1 MWFFVVVTWR
11 KSATLNNSLLLC
23 SVTKNYWG
31 PIFAVYRIGE
41 QSGRGRG
48 WGLLHCIITYICANT
63 PFWWVNTNIL
73 QWAILKQRPGILHLA
88 LIFYR
93 LQMPMH
99 RNHKTSSQ
107 RNANCTQ
114 EQDNKIARF
123 CLLFKNKSDNS
134 ILFYQESAN
143 IHSDPGCC
151 NYPGCFRYSFFFS
164 FPSSLGWTS
173 L

>member
-1 MWFFVVVTWR
+1 MCDF
-11 KSATLNNSLLLC
+11 LLLLGGRVQPWTTVC
-23 SVTKNYWG
+23 FCVSCNKNYWG
-31 PIFAVYRIGE
+31 PIFAVYRVGE

-88 LIFYR
+88 LIFHR
-93 LQMPMH
+93 LQMPVH

-123 CLLFKNKSDNS
+123 CLFVQKQKWQFHS
-134 ILFYQESAN
+134 ILPG
-143 IHSDPGCC
+143 ICKHS
-151 NYPGCFRYSFFFS
+151 FRSRLLQLS
-164 FPSSLGWTS
+164 RL
-173 L
+173 LQI